1 MEIDTTPSSV
11 ATSALQSLPFG
22 NIIGG
27 PLKACVEAQADAAMT
42 TWKFIQEVGLTQD
55 EDGNRQLTYVTFTYR
70 KNGRECI
77 INVPLLTIVPI
88 PYIAIR
94 DIDIAFKA
102 KISAA
107 ASTSETKK
115 ESKSTNFSNKTKV
128 SGGTWFVR
136 ASTEFQAGFSSKKD
150 STATRDSKYSVEYTM
165 DVAVKAGQEDMPA
178 GMAKVLEMLNES
190 VDSVDRGG
198 ELHLSSS
205 VVNLSADDGMKGV
218 YITYKGED
226 GFYKTDRT
234 KFDLRLQRVENGKP
248 SNAPSSAYT
257 LTDDDPGFICMFKE
271 TGTYQIIASEG
282 REEKKAQVVVI

>member
-11 ATSALQSLPFG
+11 ATSALQALPFG

-27 PLKACVEAQADAAMT
+27 PLKACVEAQADAALT
-42 TWKFIQEVGLTQD
+42 TWKFIQEVGLTD
-55 EDGNRQLTYVTFTYR
+55 DGKGNRQLTYVTFNYR
-70 KNGRECI
+70 KNGRECVLNI
-77 INVPLLTIVPI
+77 PLLTIVPI

-102 KISAA
+102 RISAA

-165 DVAVKAGQEDMPA
+165 DVAVKAGQDDMPA

-198 ELHLSSS
+198 ELHVSSS
-205 VVNLSADDGMKGV
+205 VVNLQGDGMKGV
-218 YITYKGED
+218 YITFKGED
-226 GFYKTDRT
+226 GFYKTDRST
-234 KFDLRLQRVENGKP
+234 FQLDILRHDGNKFAK
-248 SNAPSSAYT
+248 APSTAYVI
-257 LTDDDPGFICMFKE
+257 TDDDPGFICTFNE
-271 TGTYQIIASEG
+271 AGVYQFVAKDSDQ
-282 REEKKAQVVVI
+282 EKKAQVTVQ